1 MRNIVVTKVGK
12 ENVTSREAFTHYRE
26 NAKHRDLSFTNNLSI
41 YKKIINSFYGKI
53 ADKLVENEG
62 GVFIKGLG
70 YFSITMH
77 PKKQFIKVP
86 YNKVGFANFKTNN
99 RLFLPMFYGV
109 VKGNPLMN
117 FWVMDRTFSRQNVKQ
132 RLHKA
137 LMSGKRYKNYVSTI
151 SSLYLIK
158 NSR

>member
-1 MRNIVVTKVGK
+1 MRNIVVTRVGK
-12 ENVTSREAFTHYRE
+12 ESVTDREAFTHYRD
-26 NAKHRDLSFTNNLSI
+26 NAKHRDLSFTNNISV
-41 YKKIINSFYGKI
+41 YRKFIISFYSKI
-53 ADKLVENEG
+53 ADKLVEGEG

-77 PKKQFIKVP
+77 PKRQLIKVP
-86 YNKVGFANFKTNN
+86 YNKSGFANFKTQN

-117 FWVMDRTFSRQNVKQ
+117 FWVMDRTFSRKNVKS

-137 LMSGKRYKNYVSTI
+137 LLAGKRYKNYVSTL
-151 SSLYLIK
+151 SSLYLFK
-158 NSR
+158 K